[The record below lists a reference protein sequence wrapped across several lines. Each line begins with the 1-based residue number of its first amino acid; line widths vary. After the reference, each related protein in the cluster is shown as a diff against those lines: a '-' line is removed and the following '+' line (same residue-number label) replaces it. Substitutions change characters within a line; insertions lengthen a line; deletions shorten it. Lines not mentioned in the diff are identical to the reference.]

1 MPSSCQSPSPVN
13 SPSTGS
19 PESGA
24 SPLYRPSTNRWILAS
39 PRGQKSEVK
48 VSVGPVPL
56 GAPRQKPLHACLSVC
71 LPLSLIVP
79 MVARCPGS
87 CLAPVSAPVFT
98 WRFPCVSLS
107 SDFPL
112 LVKTPAAGLEPTL
125 IQCGLI
131 VTRLHLRK
139 LYFQ

>member
-1 MPSSCQSPSPVN
+1 
-13 SPSTGS
+13 
-19 PESGA
+19 
-24 SPLYRPSTNRWILAS
+24 
-39 PRGQKSEVK
+39 
-48 VSVGPVPL
+48 
-56 GAPRQKPLHACLSVC
+56 
-71 LPLSLIVP
+71 
-79 MVARCPGS
+79 MVASCPGS
-87 CLAPVSAPVFT
+87 RLAPVSAPVFT